1 MNADII
7 IIGGGM
13 SGLVAAIVAA
23 RGGAKTLIIEYK
35 ERVGQKILA
44 TGNGRCNLG
53 NVAAE
58 PWLRYNDPEFVKPVL
73 SEY

>member
-44 TGNGRCNLG
+44 TGNGR
-53 NVAAE
+53 
-58 PWLRYNDPEFVKPVL
+58 
-73 SEY
+73 